1 MLALVAI
8 GIVTMLHIDKPKFEP
23 TQEELE
29 WFSKQDSQR
38 QRFYLKEKARALMVP
53 YEEYLK

>member
-1 MLALVAI
+1 
-8 GIVTMLHIDKPKFEP
+8 MLHIDKPKFEP